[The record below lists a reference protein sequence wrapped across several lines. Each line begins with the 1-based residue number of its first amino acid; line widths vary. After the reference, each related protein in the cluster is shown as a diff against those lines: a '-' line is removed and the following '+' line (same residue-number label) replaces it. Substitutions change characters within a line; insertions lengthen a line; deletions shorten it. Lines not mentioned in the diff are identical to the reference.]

1 MFKKDLAMWNFH
13 GSSFLT
19 LEFPRGDPQFCGIVW
34 AILEKRGVQDMVC
47 PEVLKKE
54 HVEFQESSRKEVF
67 KKDYV

>member
-19 LEFPRGDPQFCGIVW
+19 LEFPRGDPQFCRMVW
-34 AILEKRGVQDMVC
+34 AILEKRGVQDMEF

-54 HVEFQESSRKEVF
+54 HVEIPEV
-67 KKDYV
+67 K